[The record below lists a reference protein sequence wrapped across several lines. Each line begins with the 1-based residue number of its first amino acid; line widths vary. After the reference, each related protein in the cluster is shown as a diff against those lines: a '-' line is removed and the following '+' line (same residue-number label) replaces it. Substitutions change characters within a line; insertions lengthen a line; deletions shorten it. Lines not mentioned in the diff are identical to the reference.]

1 MDNAASQRHY
11 LNNLTIINGVS
22 LGYVIKYECG
32 GRLEQSQIPLGGLP
46 EINLSEGKK
55 MYVNTSQAPLGGLPE
70 INFPGGKIHLKR

>member
-1 MDNAASQRHY
+1 MWSNMS
-11 LNNLTIINGVS
+11 V
-22 LGYVIKYECG
+22 EG
-32 GRLEQSQIPLGGLP
+32 GWNTSQIPLGGLP